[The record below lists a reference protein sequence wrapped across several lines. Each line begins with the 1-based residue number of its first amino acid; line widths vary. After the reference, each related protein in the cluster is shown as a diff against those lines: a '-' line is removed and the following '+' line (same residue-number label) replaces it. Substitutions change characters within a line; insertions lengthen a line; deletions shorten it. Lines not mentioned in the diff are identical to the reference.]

1 MGCWAHASDTFSSL
15 KNNSNVCQWLQSQN
29 LISLLLARLS
39 SDYPPAT
46 QTAAGDF
53 LKAIITISANAT
65 AQDTNVI
72 GPNELTRQ
80 LVSKDCVQN
89 LIREMLRGGNPLT
102 VGVGIVIEVIRK
114 NNSDYDLDNQI
125 GPVPKSSDPIY
136 LGTLL
141 RQFAENIPNF
151 MDLIQKP
158 SEPGNKRELRV
169 AFGEKIEPLGFD
181 RFKTCELMAELLHCS
196 NMALLNE
203 KGAEAEVHRRN
214 VERERLKAEGRLTPG
229 KEVPAEAEFGT
240 SVDSSGFHHAR
251 APSFDSD
258 APDEIKRSEAPNGAD
273 DEFENVNAS
282 EVSDDEMK
290 HEFDEKELAESTEN
304 PSAKTGDVAKRQSQ
318 EYPDPKSPRKE
329 SAPKSP
335 IKPDSRFTT
344 EQADSPTSAG
354 VTEKLE
360 SVDLHSDDT
369 VMRDSPN
376 HETIQQEEEPLKTSD
391 AGQSKGL
398 SPHPEDT
405 PAPLFASKHGSE
417 QTCIPTSEHE
427 TCNHNQLETDESYA
441 TGAQEPND
449 DSTLDEDM
457 LGPYVIDIDGR
468 PVVGDLLKMMFV
480 GHQVV
485 PTILVNTLFQTTNV
499 TIANCT
505 IGFLLPLPLEQLPT

>member
-1 MGCWAHASDTFSSL
+1 MHSVLL
-15 KNNSNVCQWLQSQN
+15 KNSSNIICQWLQSQN
-29 LISLLLARLS
+29 LIPLLLARLS
-39 SDYPPAT
+39 PDYPSAT

-80 LVSKDCVQN
+80 LVSKECVQN
-89 LIREMLRGGNPLT
+89 LICEMLRGGNPLT

-151 MDLIQKP
+151 MNLIQKP

-229 KEVPAEAEFGT
+229 KEISAEAEFGT

-282 EVSDDEMK
+282 EASDDEMK
-290 HEFDEKELAESTEN
+290 HEFDEKEVLLAESTEN
-304 PSAKTGDVAKRQSQ
+304 PSVKTGDVAKRQSQ
-318 EYPDPKSPRKE
+318 ETYSEPKSPRKE
-329 SAPKSP
+329 SPPKSP
-335 IKPDSRFTT
+335 VKPDLRFTT
-344 EQADSPTSAG
+344 EQAESPTSAG

-360 SVDLHSDDT
+360 SVDLRSDDT
-369 VMRDSPN
+369 VMRDSLN
-376 HETIQQEEEPLKTSD
+376 HETTHQEEEPTKISD
-391 AGQSKGL
+391 TGQPEDL

-417 QTCIPTSEHE
+417 QTYITTLEHE
-427 TCNHNQLETDESYA
+427 ASNHNQLETDESYA
-441 TGAQEPND
+441 AGTHEPND
-449 DSTLDEDM
+449 DSALDDDI

-468 PVVGDLLKMMFV
+468 PVVGDLQKMMFV
-480 GHQVV
+480 EHKVV
-485 PTILVNTLFQTTNV
+485 PTILVSTLFQK
-499 TIANCT
+499 
-505 IGFLLPLPLEQLPT
+505 PLMIR